1 MPAIDLGQ
9 FLDRLER
16 SNLLTRDDLEA
27 LHAEI
32 DPVRDVVQVEPL
44 SRKLVRRGQLTGWQ
58 VQRLLSGRD
67 DFQLGNY
74 RLLDLLG
81 RGGMGTVFK
90 AEHVVL
96 GRVVAVKV
104 MARQLVKSSKHVAR
118 FQQEIQAVAAIDHP
132 NVVRAI
138 DAESDGD
145 SHFLVMEYV
154 EGADLGSVADR
165 RGRLGVGE
173 ACEFIRQAALGL
185 AAAHQLGL
193 VHRDLKPSNLMLT
206 WTTDDQPQVKI
217 LDLGLARFAGSEQDD
232 GSLTKT
238 GQMMGTPDYMSP
250 EQAWDTKAVDIRG
263 DIYSLGCT
271 LFRFLVG

>member
-32 DPVRDVVQVEPL
+32 DPVRDVVQAEPL
-44 SRKLVRRGQLTGWQ
+44 GRKLVRRGLLTGWQ

-90 AEHVVL
+90 AEHVML

-104 MARQLVKSSKHVAR
+104 MARQLVPSTYRMA
-118 FQQEIQAVAAIDHP
+118 AVPID
-132 NVVRAI
+132 
-138 DAESDGD
+138 
-145 SHFLVMEYV
+145 
-154 EGADLGSVADR
+154 
-165 RGRLGVGE
+165 
-173 ACEFIRQAALGL
+173 
-185 AAAHQLGL
+185 
-193 VHRDLKPSNLMLT
+193 
-206 WTTDDQPQVKI
+206 
-217 LDLGLARFAGSEQDD
+217 
-232 GSLTKT
+232 
-238 GQMMGTPDYMSP
+238 
-250 EQAWDTKAVDIRG
+250 
-263 DIYSLGCT
+263 
-271 LFRFLVG
+271 

>member
-32 DPVRDVVQVEPL
+32 DPVRDVVQAEPL
-44 SRKLVRRGQLTGWQ
+44 GRKLVRRGQLTGWQ

-90 AEHVVL
+90 AEHVML

-118 FQQEIQAVAAIDHP
+118 FQQEIQAAAAIDHP

-138 DAESDGD
+138 DAESVGEN
-145 SHFLVMEYV
+145 HFLVME
-154 EGADLGSVADR
+154 
-165 RGRLGVGE
+165 
-173 ACEFIRQAALGL
+173 F
-185 AAAHQLGL
+185 
-193 VHRDLKPSNLMLT
+193 
-206 WTTDDQPQVKI
+206 TTI
-217 LDLGLARFAGSEQDD
+217 
-232 GSLTKT
+232 
-238 GQMMGTPDYMSP
+238 
-250 EQAWDTKAVDIRG
+250 
-263 DIYSLGCT
+263 
-271 LFRFLVG
+271 